1 MQTVQNKLPPEHAT
15 VFSGEAP
22 SGLPKTSSE
31 IVDRLQR
38 RLSVYGFMV
47 NSLRRDVETLQRF
60 AEAEIA
66 GFQPTADERREL
78 AEIAARLYDAREVL

>member
-1 MQTVQNKLPPEHAT
+1 MQTVKKKNPPEQMT
-15 VFSGEAP
+15 GLSGAVL
-22 SGLPKTSSE
+22 SGLPRNPSE

-47 NSLRRDVETLQRF
+47 NSLRRDVETLQRIT
-60 AEAEIA
+60 EGEIA

-78 AEIAARLYDAREVL
+78 AEISVRLYDAREVL

>member
-1 MQTVQNKLPPEHAT
+1 MQTVQKKNPPERAAGLSAA
-15 VFSGEAP
+15 VLN
-22 SGLPKTSSE
+22 GLPKDPGE

-47 NSLRRDVETLQRF
+47 NSLRRDVETLQRIT
-60 AEAEIA
+60 ETEIA

-78 AEIAARLYDAREVL
+78 AEIALRLYDAREVL

>member
-1 MQTVQNKLPPEHAT
+1 MQTVQNKISQEVAA
-15 VFSGEAP
+15 VFPAAVP
-22 SGLPKTSSE
+22 NALPKNASE

-47 NSLRRDVETLQRF
+47 NSLRRDVETLQRVT
-60 AEAEIA
+60 EAEIA

>member
-1 MQTVQNKLPPEHAT
+1 MQTVHNMIPSEDAA
-15 VFSGEAP
+15 VFSEAVP
-22 SGLPKTSSE
+22 SELPKNPSE

-60 AEAEIA
+60 TEAEIA

-78 AEIAARLYDAREVL
+78 AEIAVRLYDVREVL